1 MSAILGVSFGSLA
14 TVFTKDA
21 EVLGIVR
28 TGVLVC
34 STLTMDD
41 LFEFLYSFTSLHK
54 CWCPCI
60 FLINSKFFHSLSV
73 LVNL

>member
-41 LFEFLYSFTSLHK
+41 LFDFCIALQVYTNVGALAYFL
-54 CWCPCI
+54 
-60 FLINSKFFHSLSV
+60 
-73 LVNL
+73 

>member
-41 LFEFLYSFTSLHK
+41 LFDFCIALQVYTNVSALAYFL
-54 CWCPCI
+54 
-60 FLINSKFFHSLSV
+60 
-73 LVNL
+73 